1 MTKLIA
7 NKSSSLH
14 GTLTVPGDKSISH
27 RSIILGGLAIGETI
41 VNGLLESEDVLHTIS
56 AMRGFGAIVT
66 KKSKSEWSIYGR
78 GINGLDEPDHA
89 LYLGNSGT
97 GVRLLMGLAA
107 SNPINTFFIGDE
119 SLSRRPM
126 KRVSIPLEMMG
137 AKFVSRDEGCLPLA
151 CSGPRNLSPIQYKL
165 PIPSAQVKSAILL
178 AALGAAG
185 KTTILEPEPT
195 RNHTELMLKQFGA
208 TVKVKEPNGGGREI
222 TITGQPELTGQK
234 IIVPADPS
242 SAAFPTVAT
251 LITKNSEINLI
262 NVCTNPLRFG
272 LFEMLS
278 KMGAKIEYTHKD
290 TDGNE
295 PIADIKIKSSELV
308 GIDVPA
314 KIAPRMID
322 EYPIL
327 AIAAA
332 FAEGKTTMNGLNELR
347 VKESDRLTAISSG
360 LQACGVIVEETDD
373 SLTVY
378 GKGGFVEGGALI
390 KANMDHRIA
399 MAFLVL
405 GMGSNKPVEIDNA
418 STIDTSFPAFYES
431 MSVLGANL
439 VQIKPEGMDCDP

>member
-1 MTKLIA
+1 MTKLTA
-7 NKSSSLH
+7 NKSSSLN
-14 GTLTVPGDKSISH
+14 GTLNVPGDKSISH

-41 VNGLLESEDVLHTIS
+41 VNGLLESEDVLYTIS
-56 AMRGFGAIVT
+56 AMRGFGAIIT
-66 KKSKSEWSIYGR
+66 KKNTNEWSIYGR
-78 GINGLDEPDHA
+78 GISGLDEPDHA

-137 AKFVSRDEGCLPLA
+137 AKFISRNGGCLPIV
-151 CSGPRNLSPIQYKL
+151 CSGPKYISSIQYKL
-165 PIPSAQVKSAILL
+165 PVPSAQVKSAILL

-195 RNHTELMLKQFGA
+195 RNHTELMLQKFGA
-208 TVKVKEPNGGGREI
+208 TVKVKEANGGGREI

-251 LITKNSEINLI
+251 LITKDSEINLV

-272 LFEMLS
+272 LFEILS
-278 KMGAKIEYTHKD
+278 KMGAKIEYTHKN
-290 TDGNE
+290 TEGNE
-295 PIADIKIKSSELV
+295 SVSDIKIKSSELV

-314 KIAPRMID
+314 EIAPRMID

-332 FAEGKTTMNGLNELR
+332 FADGKTVMNGLNELR
-347 VKESDRLTAISSG
+347 VKESDRLTAISAG
-360 LQACGVIVEETDD
+360 LQACGVTVEETDD
-373 SLTVY
+373 SLTVH

-405 GMGSNKPVEIDNA
+405 GMGSDKPVEIDNA
-418 STIDTSFPAFYES
+418 STIDTSFPEFYET
-431 MSVLGANL
+431 MSILGANL
-439 VQIKPEGMDCDP
+439 VRTKPDGKGCNP

>member
-1 MTKLIA
+1 
-7 NKSSSLH
+7 
-14 GTLTVPGDKSISH
+14 
-27 RSIILGGLAIGETI
+27 
-41 VNGLLESEDVLHTIS
+41 
-56 AMRGFGAIVT
+56 
-66 KKSKSEWSIYGR
+66 
-78 GINGLDEPDHA
+78 
-89 LYLGNSGT
+89 
-97 GVRLLMGLAA
+97 
-107 SNPINTFFIGDE
+107 
-119 SLSRRPM
+119 M